1 VALTPQTSIVLPR
14 NCRAIDP
21 WKSRKNWLRN
31 IQLPLGI
38 CSFFTHLMRRAF
50 DRPSAGVCDSHSH
63 DLDRVVASLFA
74 INRRYGAPGEHKACY
89 HLSREALGHQFRIGS
104 TTQAGVGQYS
114 ERTAPLGLR
123 GISGFPQAPLGALT
137 SRLRL
142 H

>member
-1 VALTPQTSIVLPR
+1 VGSSAVRLAAVTLTPQTSIVLPR

-74 INRRYGAPGEHKACY
+74 INRRHGAPGEHRLAIISAEKPWAT
-89 HLSREALGHQFRIGS
+89 SSAL
-104 TTQAGVGQYS
+104 V
-114 ERTAPLGLR
+114 APLKPASVSIPSARRHWG
-123 GISGFPQAPLGALT
+123 
-137 SRLRL
+137 
-142 H
+142 